1 MNDKEF
7 ALEHIDSAISSC
19 FFGEIRIFIEHGKIV
34 LIKKEQS
41 FKPTRVVVNGKP
53 R

>member
-1 MNDKEF
+1 MTDKEF
-7 ALEHIDSAISSC
+7 AAEHINSAISSC

-41 FKPTRVVVNGKP
+41 FKPKQAAKN
-53 R
+53 